1 MQKDFALMSK
11 LLACYLAAI
20 VHDYEHRGVNN
31 DFLIKT
37 SDPLALLYNDVSP
50 MENHH
55 VASAFLLM
63 REEPYAFFPRAS
75 KRVRLLTVK
84 VRRSMSGLVVT
95 LSRTQP
101 VFCSLPLQTCS

>member
-1 MQKDFALMSK
+1 MMLSTK

-20 VHDYEHRGVNN
+20 IHDYEHRGVNN

-55 VASAFLLM
+55 VAAAFALMAQDQYAFL
-63 REEPYAFFPRAS
+63 PKTN
-75 KRVRLLTVK
+75 KRVSLRNMHGYCRLSILD
-84 VRRSMSGLVVT
+84 SMS
-95 LSRTQP
+95 
-101 VFCSLPLQTCS
+101 VFIGAS

>member
-63 REEPYAFFPRAS
+63 SEDKYAFLPKTS
-75 KRVRLLTVK
+75 KRVGAFVPTFLCLY
-84 VRRSMSGLVVT
+84 MCA
-95 LSRTQP
+95 
-101 VFCSLPLQTCS
+101 CSVLCLKHSAPLPFPS

>member
-1 MQKDFALMSK
+1 MFLTK

-20 VHDYEHRGVNN
+20 IHDYEHRGVNN

-55 VASAFLLM
+55 VAAAFLLM
-63 REEPYAFFPRAS
+63 RDSQYAFFPQAG
-75 KRVRLLTVK
+75 KK
-84 VRRSMSGLVVT
+84 VRISV
-95 LSRTQP
+95 
-101 VFCSLPLQTCS
+101 SL